1 MLQILERV
9 SLALFL
15 VIALQVEAYAQE
27 QSLEDVLEKIGQ
39 LRSLEIPVEEYQ
51 KLKEFRG
58 EGDPAQMRQR
68 LEMARQEL
76 EELKT
81 REAELRDEIDQ
92 ITEKVE
98 ETSVQLKAN
107 ATAFGEILGQF
118 RLAAGKVEWRIRS
131 SLSSFEYPGRAD
143 ALRDLSTSRM
153 LPTGADLM
161 TLPKAIIQEMKA
173 QGEVKRFTAEVVHA
187 GTDGRIRAEELIRVG
202 VFQAATV
209 ERSEFVIIQKIG
221 KQDDALRMLLTFPG
235 QNEDMRA
242 AMADLAHS
250 ESGEIVRVPIDP
262 TRGRMFIEQVF
273 GPRD

>member
-1 MLQILERV
+1 MLQIIARISVFVFLAVGAHFSAQGQELTFEEVPERIVKQPQEMSEEDYARFLEFKAERDRV
-9 SLALFL
+9 EFEELLETAREELAELKL
-15 VIALQVEAYAQE
+15 REAEWQAAE
-27 QSLEDVLEKIGQ
+27 NDVDAKVDATRE
-39 LRSLEIPVEEYQ
+39 
-51 KLKEFRG
+51 KLKEKAG
-58 EGDPAQMRQR
+58 E
-68 LEMARQEL
+68 
-76 EELKT
+76 
-81 REAELRDEIDQ
+81 
-92 ITEKVE
+92 
-98 ETSVQLKAN
+98 
-107 ATAFGEILGQF
+107 FGELLGQF

-131 SLSSFEYPGRAD
+131 SLSSFKYPGRAD

-153 LPTGADLM
+153 LPAQADLM
-161 TLPKAIIQEMKA
+161 TLPKAIIQEMEA

-221 KQDDALRMLLTFPG
+221 KQDDAHRMLLTFPG
-235 QNEDMRA
+235 QDEDMRA